1 MQATFERKSGE
12 LSVTLQGD
20 LIGGADAMSFS
31 QSLKE
36 WLTKAS
42 DAKLEGIAINVA
54 GVGFVN
60 SSGLGMLL
68 GARQSATDMQAK
80 FRIEAP
86 QAQLK
91 HLLSITKLSDLLG
104 VV

>member
-1 MQATFERKSGE
+1 MQATFERKSGA
-12 LSVTLQGD
+12 LRVTLQGD

-36 WLTKAS
+36 WLTKS
-42 DAKLEGIAINVA
+42 SESKLEEIAINVA
-54 GVGFVN
+54 AVGFVN

-68 GARQSATDMQAK
+68 GARQSATEAQAK